1 MTVKVGIKEGEEI
14 NVFFHGK
21 YSSDDYSG
29 VVEGSLKFHPSDF
42 NGDIVFTPLEY
53 HDSYFDLTDV
63 TIGISFHWER
73 RETQSF
79 QGSLLLR
86 SDGTTITAINI
97 LPVEDYLQS
106 VVSSEM
112 KATAPLEFLKA
123 HAIISRSWLIAQIKG
138 IADSGGKD
146 MTDNEEE
153 RIRWYD
159 HHQHIGFD
167 VCADDHCQRYQGIS
181 RIVNERAKEA
191 VESTAGLILTYDGEI
206 CDTRFSKCCGG
217 AFEEFS
223 SCWGNRNYPYL
234 KAGRDST
241 EDAVI
246 KDLTEEG
253 NARKWIEGEPEAF
266 CNTKDI
272 ALLQESLNGYDQE
285 TDDFYRWKV
294 EYSNPEL
301 SSILRERT
309 GIDFGYIRDIIPMER
324 GVSGRLIKIRVCGSK
339 RSLVI
344 GKELEIRKCLSRSH
358 LYSSAFVVDK
368 TVSKGYGT
376 EGKLYPD
383 RFIIRGAGW
392 GHGVGL
398 CQIGAA
404 VMASKGFDHREILS
418 HYYPGATLQS
428 ITRK

>member
-21 YSSDDYSG
+21 YSSDDHRG
-29 VVEGSLKFHPSDF
+29 VVEGSLQFHPSDF

-53 HDSYFDLTDV
+53 HNSYFDLTDV

-123 HAIISRSWLIAQIKG
+123 HAIISRSWLIAQIEG

-191 VESTAGLILTYDGEI
+191 VESTAGLILTYDEEI

-223 SCWGNRNYPYL
+223 SCWGSRNYPYL

-253 NARKWIEGEPEAF
+253 NARKWIEGGPEAF

-309 GIDFGYIRDIIPMER
+309 GIDFGHIKDIILMER

-358 LYSSAFVVDK
+358 LYSSAFIVDK
-368 TVSKGYGT
+368 AVSKGYGT

-383 RFIIRGAGW
+383 RFIIRGSGW